1 MAFDTGKRYSNS
13 ARVTY
18 HSENEYGSKY
28 RYPVFGK
35 AGKKWYYSGDF
46 SVTSSD
52 PSVASG
58 MKYYENGC
66 YYLSVSYGEKTGK
79 AKLTLT
85 TKDGSGAKA
94 TLDVSVID

>member
-1 MAFDTGKRYSNS
+1 
-13 ARVTY
+13 
-18 HSENEYGSKY
+18 
-28 RYPVFGK
+28 
-35 AGKKWYYSGDF
+35 
-46 SVTSSD
+46 
-52 PSVASG
+52 